1 MAGEKLL
8 SEISCKTCKPKA
20 KIYYL
25 NDGGRLR
32 LRIRPDG
39 SKSWIKRDR
48 LNGKEI
54 AECSD
59 GICTG

>member
-1 MAGEKLL
+1 MAGEKPL
-8 SEISCKTCKPKA
+8 SETSCKTCKPKA

-25 NDGGRLR
+25 NDGGGLR

-39 SKSWIKRDR
+39 SKTWIKRYR